1 MFGTTIVETVDSDVA
16 TCTPTIS
23 FNIFSL
29 EPLRHETV
37 KKPFGNGIMVIDG
50 SKWTHARAL
59 IQSSFDTAPIIVLAS
74 LSAHVDPLMGLIPGD
89 GLTIDLLPLF
99 KRPSMH
105 NANLLMI
112 VLRIIALIPIPSR
125 LSIYL
130 AIFILGTQS
139 SPYHPPLLFYPAMF
153 SSLSPTLK
161 EVSVSQHC

>member
-23 FNIFSL
+23 FNIFSV

-37 KKPFGNGIMVIDG
+37 KKPFGNGIMVVDG

-99 KRPSMH
+99 KRLVCRTQTS
-105 NANLLMI
+105 
-112 VLRIIALIPIPSR
+112 VLRIIAVTSIPSR

-130 AIFILGTQS
+130 VILVLGTQFS
-139 SPYHPPLLFYPAMF
+139 HYYALLLLYPTIF
-153 SSLSPTLK
+153 PSLSPSLK
-161 EVSVSQHC
+161 EVSASGHC